1 MLAVTES
8 EFGYWIMVHYFVS
21 LQFSKGGDNNT
32 FNKGT
37 NFTLLLDFSNI
48 SQLLT

>member
-1 MLAVTES
+1 MLAVIES
-8 EFGYWIMVHYFVS
+8 EFGDWIIVHYFVS
-21 LQFSKGGDNNT
+21 LQFPKGGDNDT

-37 NFTLLLDFSNI
+37 NFTLLLGFSNV